1 MRIKNIEI
9 DGFGVWK
16 GLTLEELA
24 DQATVI
30 YGPNEAGKTTLM
42 QFVRAVL
49 YGFTPERRKRYLP
62 PVNGGKPGGRMQVAN
77 EFGSFTIHRQGNITD
92 PADDTG
98 QIEII
103 DDRGEPREA
112 SQLEALLAGVDEPT
126 YNNVF
131 AVGLKEIQELGSLD
145 DTAAADY
152 LYRLTS
158 GLDRVSLIDV
168 IREVEAARDRLL
180 ARDEKA
186 SSQIPQLVSHRDKLR
201 QQPAGRHFK
210 RWTDLAL
217 QRTNLVDEAQELD
230 RQVIEIETTSHVLRA
245 ALDVQGP
252 WSLRADIQRQLEIL

>member
-1 MRIKNIEI
+1 I

-16 GLTLEELA
+16 GLALEELS

-49 YGFTPERRKRYLP
+49 YGLTPERRKRYLP
-62 PVNGGKPGGRMQVAN
+62 PVHGGQPGGMMQVAN
-77 EFGSFTIHRQGNITD
+77 EFGWFKLRRTGSLND
-92 PADDTG
+92 LPDDTG
-98 QIEII
+98 LMEIT
-103 DDRGEPREA
+103 DDRGEQREP
-112 SQLEALLAGVDEPT
+112 SQLQALLAGVDEPT

-168 IREVEAARDRLL
+168 IREVDSARERLL
-180 ARDEKA
+180 ATDDKA
-186 SSQIPQLVSHRDKLR
+186 TSQIPQLLARRDNLR
-201 QQPAGRHFK
+201 QQIDGL
-210 RWTDLAL
+210 T
-217 QRTNLVDEAQELD
+217 
-230 RQVIEIETTSHVLRA
+230 
-245 ALDVQGP
+245 
-252 WSLRADIQRQLEIL
+252 